1 VKRRLAKSTTA
12 RRLVG
17 GLLIFA
23 AAAVLVTGGAV
34 MLPSA
39 ASFAASGLVVLAL
52 SRLVGARPSAA
63 DSRCEPI
70 DDRHRVHWCEAR
82 GRVAGRSRASGPR
95 GRTRRA
101 RQQRH

>member
-1 VKRRLAKSTTA
+1 VERRLAKSTTTA
-12 RRLVG
+12 GQLVG

-23 AAAVLVTGGAV
+23 GAAVLVTGGAV

-52 SRLVGARPSAA
+52 SRLVN
-63 DSRCEPI
+63 
-70 DDRHRVHWCEAR
+70 AR
-82 GRVAGRSRASGPR
+82 GRVGDRSRASGPHSC
-95 GRTRRA
+95 TRRA